1 MEIIFF
7 KNKDHIKMFIS
18 KGMLVLFYILIKI
31 KIIYCN
37 SCKDNNTITNTECF
51 NNLIKFDDKT
61 YRAGHHAINKNGD
74 MIIEYSA
81 QDSRLFY
88 GLKENGEYFFGDNTP
103 TKVIENINKDG
114 SYDRRYESI
123 NLFISLENDIDKE
136 AQYLFS
142 TSSFQTLT
150 ELYDM
155 KTNNYHVKSSSD
167 FIGNVIFSFQF
178 QMLETIIDNKNI
190 YFLLYIYED
199 SGQGNLITIKKFGF
213 TSFSL
218 ANYDDIQ
225 SITINN
231 NCNTRIISS
240 YIVEEKELIALFFV
254 KQTNKLVVSFYN
266 FTFGDKGIEQQL
278 VSLANINPGN
288 GIFFKSVYLDNLK
301 AVLIYFQD
309 GTKEG
314 FDFKLYEFF
323 DNTYAGNEILDKRP
337 LLEKTITD
345 YNLSPNITLND
356 LIKMNNE
363 RVVFVSTID
372 FTNLYIFVFDL
383 YNNYAN
389 TKIRVYNYDISPY
402 IVTKEL
408 SLFVYNN
415 YLGFTSTAYTSSSDA
430 IFSVFMLFGYTNR
443 TEKNNMFDISLCFTD
458 IENYDINNN
467 IITKLLEWHSIENN
481 IFGYI
486 FANKIKLIYIPS
498 KIFFYNGDEST
509 ALSEGSILEFNHR
522 FEQSKTSTKRH
533 LDFFYLTYQVIIQE
547 PEYSIF
553 YENANNVINYPSNED
568 QSSNFEQ
575 KTFEGRINT
584 VKFKLCHEYC
594 ATCNT
599 LGLSNNDQKCMSC
612 LPLYQYDYF
621 NECAPEGY
629 YKDKENNGILVQCTP
644 SNSKFYI
651 NITTNKT
658 ICFKNTYNCPDE
670 YPYWN
675 TTTNECQNFIPPTT
689 ITTTIPTTIPATIPT
704 TILTTI
710 ISSIITTN
718 STITDLLCS
727 YNNLLNNECLLLN
740 YNNEELYEKIKSEII
755 GTYPANGESVVIEGE
770 ENYVFQITTAANEIN
785 SLNGNYEN
793 NYNLSMIDLG
803 QCENLLK
810 NKNIINYF
818 N

>member
-266 FTFGDKGIEQQL
+266 FTLGDKGIEQQIA
-278 VSLANINPGN
+278 SLSNINPGL
-288 GIFFKSVYLDNLK
+288 GIFFKSVYLTNLK
-301 AVLIYFQD
+301 AVLVYFQD
-309 GTKEG
+309 GNKEG
-314 FDFKLYEFF
+314 FEFL
-323 DNTYAGNEILDKRP
+323 IIR
-337 LLEKTITD
+337 
-345 YNLSPNITLND
+345 TL
-356 LIKMNNE
+356 
-363 RVVFVSTID
+363 
-372 FTNLYIFVFDL
+372 
-383 YNNYAN
+383 
-389 TKIRVYNYDISPY
+389 
-402 IVTKEL
+402 
-408 SLFVYNN
+408 
-415 YLGFTSTAYTSSSDA
+415 
-430 IFSVFMLFGYTNR
+430 
-443 TEKNNMFDISLCFTD
+443 
-458 IENYDINNN
+458 
-467 IITKLLEWHSIENN
+467 
-481 IFGYI
+481 
-486 FANKIKLIYIPS
+486 
-498 KIFFYNGDEST
+498 
-509 ALSEGSILEFNHR
+509 
-522 FEQSKTSTKRH
+522 
-533 LDFFYLTYQVIIQE
+533 
-547 PEYSIF
+547 
-553 YENANNVINYPSNED
+553 
-568 QSSNFEQ
+568 
-575 KTFEGRINT
+575 
-584 VKFKLCHEYC
+584 
-594 ATCNT
+594 
-599 LGLSNNDQKCMSC
+599 
-612 LPLYQYDYF
+612 
-621 NECAPEGY
+621 
-629 YKDKENNGILVQCTP
+629 
-644 SNSKFYI
+644 
-651 NITTNKT
+651 
-658 ICFKNTYNCPDE
+658 
-670 YPYWN
+670 
-675 TTTNECQNFIPPTT
+675 
-689 ITTTIPTTIPATIPT
+689 
-704 TILTTI
+704 
-710 ISSIITTN
+710 
-718 STITDLLCS
+718 
-727 YNNLLNNECLLLN
+727 
-740 YNNEELYEKIKSEII
+740 
-755 GTYPANGESVVIEGE
+755 
-770 ENYVFQITTAANEIN
+770 
-785 SLNGNYEN
+785 
-793 NYNLSMIDLG
+793 
-803 QCENLLK
+803 
-810 NKNIINYF
+810 
-818 N
+818 